1 MKSYI
6 HVRMMDK
13 HVKCGQ
19 DFTNSLH
26 RGRWVFVPTQ
36 VDHYPRHIPEKSDWD
51 VWTDKGQQGLYH
63 TQLNDII
70 SQMRSVTNDVTYI
83 GFKKN
88 KARINTRLVW

>member
-1 MKSYI
+1 MFKVKDLFSQLDIIKVKEWNLLMKKSYI

-51 VWTDKGQQGLYH
+51 VWTDKGQQGLHH

-70 SQMRSVTNDVTYI
+70 S
-83 GFKKN
+83 
-88 KARINTRLVW
+88 